1 VEGSAVHVLAA
12 SVALVVALAAA
23 PTPTPFPLGT
33 LQPFGAPGSTV
44 PPLPNIGRVR
54 SATPA
59 CAAMRDLII
68 PSFAAAR
75 RSDAKFEETRKK
87 LPDYAEL
94 VSDPLHRADVYRES
108 ALARIDNDAT
118 KLLEEA
124 QVISKALGDPRFK
137 NTNDPEVVAE
147 KQALQDLYDAVAS
160 RAFTL
165 NEFVMRQRVAIA
177 KNGID
182 TSTAAFGG
190 NARAPQAPA
199 TAQPLPALTA
209 PPGMPVLLGNNLSD
223 KQVINQWSGDMSKV
237 VRYYENQSAKTFFPI
252 AQRCRG

>member
-1 VEGSAVHVLAA
+1 MHVLAA
-12 SVALVVALAAA
+12 SAALVVALAAA

-59 CAAMRDLII
+59 CSAMRDLII

-75 RSDAKFEETRKK
+75 RSDATFEQTRKR

-94 VSDPLHRADVYRES
+94 VSDPLHRADIYRES
-108 ALARIDNDAT
+108 ALARIDGDAT
-118 KLLEEA
+118 KLMEEA
-124 QVISKALGDPRFK
+124 ESISKALGDPRFR
-137 NTNDPEVVAE
+137 NTGDADVVAE
-147 KQALQDLYDAVAS
+147 KRALEQLYEAVAS
-160 RAFTL
+160 RAYTL

-182 TSTAAFGG
+182 TSTSAFAG
-190 NARAPQAPA
+190 NSRVPQVQAS
-199 TAQPLPALTA
+199 AQPLPALTA

-223 KQVINQWSGDMSKV
+223 KQVINQWSVDMSKV